1 MNLFEIKQNLK
12 TLSDAIAADAQ
23 WIVEK
28 AGSPDT
34 PMEEITAKTKHRDE
48 LQSRYDL
55 LKAEHDRME
64 EAQRTQVAMQ
74 AGKGAGMTE
83 KDVQLKTKAAY
94 YRAMATGDKVAIEKA
109 YVALGAIPGM
119 DADLGNG
126 SKLLPTTLSNELIVD
141 PVVENPMREVVRV
154 SNINGLEEPRLV
166 FDVDGQYDDVTDKDT
181 AREIEMTGDTVAYGR
196 HKVKVRA
203 KISDTVLHGSD
214 LNLSSEIESALRS
227 GLAANEM
234 ARMFA
239 ANPTTTYEEMSFYST
254 KNGVKT
260 VTGATKHQ
268 AIANALADLPIAYR
282 RNAKIIMSPID
293 WYGMWGTNLN
303 QSGTYFEDRPL
314 VLFGKQ
320 VILMDDA
327 TDPVVGDMAYA
338 RINYALDTIFDV
350 DKDIDAGIYKFVLT
364 AWYDIKLRLK
374 SAFRIAKVAANP

>member
-28 AGSPDT
+28 AGNPDT
-34 PMEEITAKTKHRDE
+34 PMDEITAKTKHRDE
-48 LQSRYDL
+48 LQGRYDL

-83 KDVQLKTKAAY
+83 KDVQIKTKAAY
-94 YRAMATGDKVAIEKA
+94 YRAMATGDKAAVEKA

-181 AREIEMTGDTVAYGR
+181 AKEIEMSGDTVAYGR

-214 LNLSSEIESALRS
+214 LNLAGEVESALRS

-239 ANPTTTYEEMSFYST
+239 ANPTTAYEEMSFYST
-254 KNGVKT
+254 KNGVKA
-260 VTGATKHQ
+260 VTGATKQQ

-282 RNAKIIMSPID
+282 RNAKIIMSPVD
-293 WYGMWGTNLN
+293 WYGMWGVNLN

-327 TDPVVGDMAYA
+327 TDPVVGDMMYA

-350 DKDIDAGIYKFVLT
+350 DKDVDAGIYKFVLT